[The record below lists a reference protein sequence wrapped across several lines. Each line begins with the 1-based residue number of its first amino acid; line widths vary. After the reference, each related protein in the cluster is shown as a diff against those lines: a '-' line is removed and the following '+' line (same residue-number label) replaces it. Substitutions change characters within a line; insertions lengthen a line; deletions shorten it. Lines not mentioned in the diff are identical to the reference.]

1 MIADAQRVRGKR
13 LEGGPRRSFLLPR
26 AGTSTIWGQI
36 LGTGQRPAMT
46 SGLVGGAH
54 LVLAGSRTN
63 IRVPAS

>member
-1 MIADAQRVRGKR
+1 MIADAQRVRGNGLNGR
-13 LEGGPRRSFLLPR
+13 PWERSAPS

-54 LVLAGSRTN
+54 LVLAGPRTN
-63 IRVPAS
+63 LRVPAS